1 MKKISVFLIAM
12 LFAAIN
18 SWSEEKLLYSDNFQ
32 TWATTASSTTPTA
45 IDKTTDFSKETLTF
59 TLSEVS
65 VDSAGTN
72 TKFNYNICTAGYLM
86 CAKTTTPYIQT
97 SALKS
102 VTRIYFVEAATGS
115 SRGFQVWKKADGDA
129 DWVSIYNSYAT
140 PAGGDST
147 TISIPGNNTNVQ
159 LKFTNLNSAQ
169 NAYLTD
175 LKIWGD
181 YTSTAQQVTLLTSG
195 NIAEAGTI
203 IRTPASDKYDI
214 NTSVKLTA
222 AKAFGYK
229 FIKWV
234 DGSDNELSTDNPYN
248 VVLDADKTIKAV
260 FEPVSTFNYNVN
272 IQGSQWGK
280 VTLNPSPT
288 NGKYETGTVV
298 TMSAIPNAV
307 TNFLNWEDQTT
318 GLSRTIQ
325 VISDTTFTASF
336 DEIPFIVG
344 WNFSAQTP
352 NSERQGDYYSE
363 TSNIGL
369 FSLKNADGT
378 TANWSASTGLFSPSY
393 PCIRM
398 SNPAA
403 NFSTPRYC
411 QTSFSTV
418 GYRNIRI
425 KSMVGG
431 SYHMYPVVK
440 LQYSV
445 DGVTFTDRK
454 QVDVTPVYNSGWVN
468 LNDTLPAEAEGLTRL
483 YVRWI
488 EDTNSSPLLGNATDI
503 DGTTLTNIYVYADKV
518 VINDEIAPTLI
529 STVPAEGSTSA
540 SANGSIVLT
549 FDEKLKA
556 GTGSCTLG
564 STALTPSFGSKT
576 VTFAYSK
583 LSYNTDYTF
592 TVPAGA
598 LTDIAGNPY
607 AGITIHF
614 KTMNRPQPIAKVFD
628 AIVAK
633 DGSGTYTTIQAAIDA
648 APSGATN
655 PYLIFVKNG
664 TYNEH
669 VDIPSTK
676 PFIHM
681 IGQYRD
687 SVVITDNRLSGEDG
701 DPNTPTYSV
710 DPGATV
716 VVKSNDCYFENITF
730 SNSYGYLS
738 QAGPQALALYTNNDK
753 MIFKNCWMRSYQ
765 DTYLTASKMGYRG
778 YVADCKIEG
787 AVDFIYGQGD
797 FYFDK
802 CTIYCVRPTGGYI
815 VAPNHSVGTQW
826 GYVFSNCTI
835 DGNKGVVT
843 YLGRP
848 WHEAPK
854 TSFFNTICKISI
866 YPAGWWY
873 KMGGIPAIFA
883 DYNTMD
889 ANGNLLD
896 LSQRISQYEY
906 DVTNT
911 DGSITT
917 VKGTA
922 KNSFTDAEAAQFTY
936 ENVTKGTDGW
946 DPKVKTEKTEA
957 PVVTVSGSSVSWNAV
972 DYAICYVVTLNG
984 KVVNVN
990 TSTSY
995 QPMTSGAVKV
1005 QAVSEF
1011 GALSVMSNSV
1021 QINNVA
1027 SAVKP
1032 NTGDE
1037 IRISQYAG
1045 YALLN
1050 NLPENARINVFNFSG
1065 MLLYSKKCT
1074 TDNITIPVNQN
1085 LVLQVITPDAVKVF
1099 KLLNR

>member
-1 MKKISVFLIAM
+1 MKKFSVFLIAL

-32 TWATTASSTTPTA
+32 TWSTLASSTTPTA

-59 TLSEVS
+59 TLSEVA
-65 VDSAGTN
+65 VDPAGTN
-72 TKFNYNICTAGYLM
+72 TKFNYNICTTGYLM
-86 CAKTTTPYIQT
+86 CAKTATPYIQT
-97 SALKS
+97 SALKP
-102 VTRIYFVEAATGS
+102 VTKIYFVEAATGS

-129 DWVSIYNSYAT
+129 DWVSIYNSYAI

-147 TISIPGNNTNVQ
+147 TITIPGNRTNVQ

-181 YTSTAQQVTLLTSG
+181 YTSTSQQVTLLTSG

-203 IRTPASDKYDI
+203 IRMPASDKYDI

-234 DGSDNELSTDNPYN
+234 DGSDNELSIDNPYN

-272 IQGSQWGK
+272 ILGSQWGK
-280 VTLNPSPT
+280 VTLIPSPT

-298 TMSAIPNAV
+298 TMSAVPNAV

-325 VISDTTFTASF
+325 VKSDTTLTATF

-378 TANWSASTGLFSPSY
+378 TASWSASTGLFSPLY

-403 NFSTPRYC
+403 SFSTPRYC
-411 QTSFSTV
+411 QASFSTV
-418 GYRNIRI
+418 GYKNIRI

-445 DGVTFTDRK
+445 DGVNFTNRK

-468 LNDTLPAEAEGLTRL
+468 LNDTLPVEAEGLTKL

-488 EDTNSSPLLGNATDI
+488 EDTSSSPLLGNAADI
-503 DGTTLTNIYVYADKV
+503 DGTTLTNIYVYADKAV
-518 VINDEIAPTLI
+518 VNDVTAPTLI
-529 STVPAEGSTSA
+529 STVPAEGATNA

-556 GTGSCTLG
+556 GTGNCTLG

-607 AGITIHF
+607 VGITIHF
-614 KTMNRPQPIAKVFD
+614 RTMNRPQPIAKVFD

-633 DGSGTYTTIQAAIDA
+633 DGSGNYSTVQAAINA
-648 APSGATN
+648 APVNNSSWYTI
-655 PYLIFVKNG
+655 YIKKG
-664 TYNEH
+664 TYRE
-669 VDIPSTK
+669 I
-676 PFIHM
+676 
-681 IGQYRD
+681 
-687 SVVITDNRLSGEDG
+687 IT
-701 DPNTPTYSV
+701 
-710 DPGATV
+710 
-716 VVKSNDCYFENITF
+716 
-730 SNSYGYLS
+730 
-738 QAGPQALALYTNNDK
+738 
-753 MIFKNCWMRSYQ
+753 
-765 DTYLTASKMGYRG
+765 
-778 YVADCKIEG
+778 
-787 AVDFIYGQGD
+787 
-797 FYFDK
+797 
-802 CTIYCVRPTGGYI
+802 
-815 VAPNHSVGTQW
+815 
-826 GYVFSNCTI
+826 
-835 DGNKGVVT
+835 
-843 YLGRP
+843 
-848 WHEAPK
+848 
-854 TSFFNTICKISI
+854 
-866 YPAGWWY
+866 
-873 KMGGIPAIFA
+873 
-883 DYNTMD
+883 
-889 ANGNLLD
+889 
-896 LSQRISQYEY
+896 
-906 DVTNT
+906 
-911 DGSITT
+911 
-917 VKGTA
+917 
-922 KNSFTDAEAAQFTY
+922 
-936 ENVTKGTDGW
+936 
-946 DPKVKTEKTEA
+946 
-957 PVVTVSGSSVSWNAV
+957 
-972 DYAICYVVTLNG
+972 
-984 KVVNVN
+984 
-990 TSTSY
+990 
-995 QPMTSGAVKV
+995 
-1005 QAVSEF
+1005 
-1011 GALSVMSNSV
+1011 
-1021 QINNVA
+1021 VA
-1027 SAVKP
+1027 SNK
-1032 NTGDE
+1032 
-1037 IRISQYAG
+1037 
-1045 YALLN
+1045 
-1050 NLPENARINVFNFSG
+1050 
-1065 MLLYSKKCT
+1065 
-1074 TDNITIPVNQN
+1074 
-1085 LVLQVITPDAVKVF
+1085 
-1099 KLLNR
+1099 